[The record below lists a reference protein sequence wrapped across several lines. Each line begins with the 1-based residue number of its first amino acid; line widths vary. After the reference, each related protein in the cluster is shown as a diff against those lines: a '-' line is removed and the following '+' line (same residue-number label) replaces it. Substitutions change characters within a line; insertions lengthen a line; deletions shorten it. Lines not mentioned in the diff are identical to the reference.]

1 MMKHN
6 QVVFEEQENQCYQE
20 KYSMVP
26 QTGSQQL
33 KLLPL
38 ELKLLPE
45 SPWEE
50 EELAM
55 EVEDSLHQDQESEAV
70 LQSGAMKRSKEEMTR
85 AAVEDA
91 PDVGLESRF
100 LILSHRDL
108 HILLKYQTF
117 RYLSRTWW
125 LSRFKSLWFGP
136 SDI

>member
-45 SPWEE
+45 SPLEE

-91 PDVGLESRF
+91 PDVGLENRF

>member
-85 AAVEDA
+85 AAVEGA